1 MREEKM
7 RQDKEM
13 KGKGREGYILTCAGI
28 LADFFLI
35 CFSASLWS
43 GLVGL
48 LTIVDLRLVLSGCL
62 MMMMMMMMTMATAN
76 YGNGNKNME
85 M

>member
-1 MREEKM
+1 M

-28 LADFFLI
+28 LADFFI

-62 MMMMMMMMTMATAN
+62 MMMTMATAN